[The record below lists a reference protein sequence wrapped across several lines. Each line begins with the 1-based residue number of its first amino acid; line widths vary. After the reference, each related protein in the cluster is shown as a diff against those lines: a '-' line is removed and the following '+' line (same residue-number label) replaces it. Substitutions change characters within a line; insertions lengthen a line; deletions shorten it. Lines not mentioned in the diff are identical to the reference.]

1 MRSLGPVT
9 TEPSARG
16 SGGPSAKR
24 TGRRRGRWR
33 AKRGVS
39 DVVATIILLALTV
52 TLFASIFAFVSSFP
66 APPAQNTNQF
76 QASLVRTANGTYIAG
91 VTILHLAGP
100 AVSSSVLVY
109 LKSANY
115 PNSPEF
121 ANPIP
126 VAWGINN
133 ATAWNLGVTW
143 SWTFP
148 AHQQDKLP
156 DQITIYVVS
165 PTQLYYSVILPGQLI
180 SVGPTVVDS
189 GTTPANPGIGQS
201 FVVWASIS
209 GTVTAGS
216 VFVNLGGVPGL
227 SGTSQAMTLN
237 SLGLWQYTVPSQGTD
252 AAGTYFGFITAGG
265 GGFNTTAAVTI
276 SIAPTVTS
284 SGALSVSVV
293 LVPQPPTLPGT
304 SGYLAAVV
312 TYTGSASDEPLTVTF
327 WANQTP
333 GGPWKTNSTELA
345 GPTGLT
351 ISGPTSVTVY
361 STTPSTFSTW
371 LLNSTVVI
379 QASATVTSVGSA
391 QGSTTFGTAN
401 LVQGIVFSTSSS
413 FTHNGASS
421 GGCKTTGSPLCP
433 FLNVTVWDNWT
444 ATGAPASVSI
454 SGTVTANNSAGTK
467 QYTYTIGA
475 TTVTSGSSVTVDPVG
490 TKARWAPTVAGPK
503 YTLAVWLKVTA
514 NGVTIGYVYDTFVVT
529 VS

>member
-1 MRSLGPVT
+1 MESVGRGPTDPRARRSAGTSV
-9 TEPSARG
+9 AR
-16 SGGPSAKR
+16 A
-24 TGRRRGRWR
+24 GRRRGRRRGRR
-33 AKRGVS
+33 AVS

-76 QASLVRTANGTYIAG
+76 QASLVRSANGTYITG
-91 VTILHLAGP
+91 ITILHLAGP
-100 AVSSSVLVY
+100 TVPASVLVY
-109 LKSANY
+109 FKSANY
-115 PNSPEF
+115 PNAPEF

-126 VAWGINN
+126 VGWGIGN
-133 ATAWNLGVTW
+133 ASGWNLGQTW
-143 SWTFP
+143 TWNFP
-148 AHQQDKLP
+148 THTPDKLP

-180 SVGPTVVDS
+180 QVGPTVVDS
-189 GTTPANPGIGQS
+189 GTTPANPGIGQT

-216 VFVNLGGVPGL
+216 VYVNLGGVPGL
-227 SGTSQAMTLN
+227 SGTNQAMTLN
-237 SLGLWQYTVPSQGTD
+237 SLGLWQYTVPSGGTT
-252 AAGTYFGFITAGG
+252 AAGTYFAFITAGG
-265 GGFNTTAAVTI
+265 AGLNTTAAVTV
-276 SIAPTVTS
+276 TVASTVVS
-284 SGALSVSVV
+284 SASLSVSVV

-312 TYTGSASDEPLTVTF
+312 TYTGSVSGAALTVTF

-333 GGPWKTNSTELA
+333 GGPWKTNSTQLA

-361 STTPSTFSTW
+361 STTPSTLSAW

-379 QASATVTSVGSA
+379 RASATVAGVGSA

-401 LVQGIVFSTSSS
+401 LIQGIVFSTSTS
-413 FTHNGASS
+413 FTHNGAT

-444 ATGAPASVSI
+444 ATGAPASISV

-475 TTVTSGSSVTVDPVG
+475 TTVTSGSSTTVDPVG
-490 TKARWAPTVAGPK
+490 TKTRWAPTVAGPT
-503 YTLAVWLKVTA
+503 YTLSVWLKVT
-514 NGVTIGYVYDTFVVT
+514 NGGVVIGYIYDTFVVT